1 MKSFKQ
7 EQNNSELATKR
18 IHMLSYLP
26 AGVLTSVTADLGL
39 NVTTTHVLQAFTF
52 YFEFVK

>member
-7 EQNNSELATKR
+7 EQNNYKLPTNS

-26 AGVLTSVTADLGL
+26 AGVLTSLTADLQL
-39 NVTTTHVLQAFTF
+39 NVTTTHVLEAFAF
-52 YFEFVK
+52 YFEFAK